1 MGGSYVANSLEP
13 LDGEL
18 TIPLAD
24 GSIVNLHM
32 SKVHSGFYNFCSVLF
47 CMCSNFMIDRCV

>member
-32 SKVHSGFYNFCSVLF
+32 SKVHSGFYNFYHVLF
-47 CMCSNFMIDRCV
+47 MYVHQFYD